1 MLDVQFGQPGRLRIV
16 GAPNQDN
23 VSKGHPDQERH
34 DACQHYFIFA
44 EQTLRADIAADNS
57 NEDDD
62 QGKAST
68 PPARQQRRIVLE
80 FSPRIGRDVLVQPA
94 SCQQREERRH

>member
-23 VSKGHPDQERH
+23 MCKGHPDQEWH
-34 DACQHYFIFA
+34 DAGQHYFIFTEEA
-44 EQTLRADIAADNS
+44 FRADIAADNS

-62 QGKAST
+62 QGKART
-68 PPARQQRRIVLE
+68 PPARQQRGIVLQ
-80 FSPRIGRDVLVQPA
+80 FRPRIGRDVLVQPA
-94 SCQQREERRH
+94 SCQQ